1 MVDTILP
8 VKRGLSSPAVTSI
21 PQKWDQQWFR
31 YFIDAFLTNSDIR
44 NITAG
49 SGITVSGNVSGNATT
64 GAPPSNTVT
73 VGTAPIGPNMVLGNV
88 SGTTQVP
95 VGINQTQL
103 TALIQPFTSAL
114 SGVVPASGGGTTN
127 FLRADGT
134 FQPIPGIG
142 AIANNTVLG
151 NISGATAAP
160 VALTQVQL
168 TALINPFSATLSGAV
183 PLSAGG
189 TTNFL
194 RADGTWTT
202 PSVTGVTSVALA
214 APSIF
219 TVSGSPVTSTG
230 TLTFALATAAANTVF
245 AGQNGTVGTP
255 SFRALVGADIPAINL
270 AGAGAGGVTG
280 NLAVSHLN
288 SGTSASSTTFWRGDG
303 TWAVPAGAGGPTLA
317 GTQTWTGLNTYS
329 GTGGVSVTVNGATS
343 NDALVVN
350 GSTTAAN
357 YAIKIISGQAGTVA
371 GNDFSILR
379 AGSTINAVSKGPN
392 ILLGDTT
399 ANTGHIVQ
407 SSGGQFEIWST
418 VGISPTFNQL
428 AFWNTNRALTLN
440 APATGPSLTV
450 NAASGQRGVQVNG
463 SGAGIG
469 LEVASGSGAFGL
481 YIDNTAQG
489 TGTAALRIDASATTG
504 TGTPVFNNNKPTATS
519 TGTGTWLPIIL
530 NGNTFYIPCW
540 L

>member
-168 TALINPFSATLSGAV
+168 TALINPFSATLPGVV

-194 RADGTWTT
+194 RADGTWTVPT
-202 PSVTGVTSVALA
+202 VTAVTSVALA

-230 TLTFALATAAANTVF
+230 TLTFALATATANTVF
-245 AGQNGTVGTP
+245 AGQNGTAGTP
-255 SFRALVGADIPAINL
+255 SFRSLVGADIPAINL

-280 NLAVSHLN
+280 NLAVTHLN
-288 SGTSASSTTFWRGDG
+288 SGTSAGSTTFWRGDG
-303 TWAVPAGAGGPTLA
+303 TWATPVASSGPTLA
-317 GTQTWTGLNTYS
+317 ATQTWTGINTFAPTVTGVALITTGNANTATFQVNSNTSAS
-329 GTGGVSVTVNGATS
+329 GFADIIVIRPSS
-343 NDALVVN
+343 
-350 GSTTAAN
+350 AAN
-357 YAIKIISGQAGTVA
+357 GFAQ
-371 GNDFSILR
+371 
-379 AGSTINAVSKGPN
+379 GPN
-392 ILLGDTT
+392 ISLTDSSGVTYSTVL
-399 ANTGHIVQ
+399 Q
-407 SSGGQFEIWST
+407 SSGFQSEIW
-418 VGISPTFNQL
+418 IN
-428 AFWNTNRALTLN
+428 
-440 APATGPSLTV
+440 
-450 NAASGQRGVQVNG
+450 NG
-463 SGAGIG
+463 TAGIG
-469 LEVASGSGAFGL
+469 NRQVAFWDVNRQLNINAPGTSATAALKVTAATGTRAISVSGSNTFAVQITSGTAPGL
-481 YIDNTAQG
+481 YIDNTTQG
-489 TGTAALRIDASATTG
+489 AGTPAIRIDASATAGSGIPTL
-504 TGTPVFNNNKPTATS
+504 TANKPTAS
-519 TGTGTWLPIIL
+519 SGISLWLPVTI
-530 NGNTFYIPCW
+530 NGSLLYIPCW
-540 L
+540 S